1 MSIFKRFSD
10 ILNSNINAMLDKA
23 EDPQK
28 LVKMIITEM
37 ESTLFQVRKES
48 AKTIADKKEM
58 GRQLEKFSQQI
69 EQWQQRAELAI
80 AKGREDL
87 AKQAL
92 SEKRRIEQAIKAQ
105 QKELNLLDIALE
117 RLDHD
122 LTRLQSQLD
131 QAIARR
137 KMLVARHDTV
147 KSSLHLRAKLDTRPI
162 EVALDRFERF
172 EKRLDVMEAEVEAMD
187 LGRNTSL
194 SQQID
199 SLETDE
205 SLDKELDDLKQK
217 LKKAS

>member
-28 LVKMIITEM
+28 LVKLIVTEM
-37 ESTLFQVRKES
+37 ESTLFEVRKES
-48 AKTIADKKEM
+48 AKTIADQKEM
-58 GRQLEKFSQQI
+58 QRQLEKFNQEV

-92 SEKRRIEQAIKAQ
+92 SEKRRIEQSIDAQ
-105 QKELNLLDIALE
+105 RKELDLLATALD

-131 QAIARR
+131 QALARR
-137 KMLVARHDTV
+137 KMLLARQVTV
-147 KSSLHLRAKLDTRPI
+147 KSSLHLRAKLDSRPI
-162 EVALDRFERF
+162 EEALDRFERF

-187 LGRNTSL
+187 LGRNASL
-194 SQQID
+194 SHQIE
-199 SLETDE
+199 SLACDE
-205 SLDKELDDLKQK
+205 SLDKELEQLKQK